1 MTSLELLKIIKS
13 IYESPIGSFPRGGI
27 ASALRISIS
36 MTPTS
41 VTLKDKKDEWVTLK
55 IIEADKFNVDLS
67 SGLGSHSLIETDL
80 ESALIFALDSLVHEE
95 IRRAVRE
102 AHK

>member
-1 MTSLELLKIIKS
+1 MTVELLKILSLLRIP
-13 IYESPIGSFPRGGI
+13 YRSFPRE
-27 ASALRISIS
+27 ACLSSRISIS